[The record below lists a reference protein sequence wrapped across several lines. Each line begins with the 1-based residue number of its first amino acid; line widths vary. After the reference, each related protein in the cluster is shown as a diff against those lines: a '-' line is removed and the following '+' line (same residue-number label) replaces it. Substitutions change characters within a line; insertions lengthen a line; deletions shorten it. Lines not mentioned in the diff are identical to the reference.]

1 MFDKSIQRFVDDYH
15 SINDQFR
22 RFCRDV
28 FLDVDSSNN
37 RLRVMVNGNA
47 IHEMTR
53 GEYLNMSS
61 PLIDTIGQTSRRR
74 HFVLYHHLVSQGIN
88 VNP

>member
-22 RFCRDV
+22 RFCRGV
-28 FLDVDSSNN
+28 FLDVGSDNQ
-37 RLRVMVNGNA
+37 LRVMINGNVLY
-47 IHEMTR
+47 ETTR
-53 GEYLNMSS
+53 SNYLNLSG

-74 HFVLYHHLVSQGIN
+74 HFVLYHHLVNQGIN